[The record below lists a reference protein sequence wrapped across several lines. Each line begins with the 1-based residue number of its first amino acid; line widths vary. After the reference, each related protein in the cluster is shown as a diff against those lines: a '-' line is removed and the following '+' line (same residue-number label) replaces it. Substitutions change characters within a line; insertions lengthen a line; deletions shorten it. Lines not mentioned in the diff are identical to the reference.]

1 MRSRLKDER
10 VRPRRLRSLLAASLA
25 TLLAGAALVSAAP
38 RAEAGVYWG
47 SGGFV
52 GAANLDG
59 SVFVDGV
66 PYRAANV
73 PEIGNICGLAV
84 SNGYLYWAD
93 NSRGTIGRMEL
104 PKSQLGYADTISER
118 VSIDEAFISGL
129 VNPCGVAVDG
139 GHIYWTSF
147 GNMTIGRANLDG
159 SNPDRTFISGVS
171 SPCGVA
177 VDGGHIYWG
186 DFIGD
191 SIGRSNLNGEAIDE
205 RFVEGAEGPC
215 GIAVNGSHVY
225 WSNWDGS
232 TIGRAGID
240 GAAPDNDFIA
250 GLSNPCGI
258 AVDGSHVYW
267 TNWNARDPVGRAN
280 LDGSGVVKSLVTTE
294 FYAASCG
301 VGVDSKV
308 FQPPPPPHSYPIFL
322 AKLKR
327 DTKRGIGYVSVKVP
341 IAGVGGSVNVISK
354 GLRWELIGP
363 PVTDG
368 GYFVY
373 QLKVWPGRGKASKK
387 IRTALARKGRASV
400 SLSVAYQEAGK
411 QAYVATRPLT
421 LIRRHK

>member
-1 MRSRLKDER
+1 MSP
-10 VRPRRLRSLLAASLA
+10 RPVRSLLAAVLA
-25 TLLAGAALVSAAP
+25 TLLAGAVLSAPP

-52 GAANLDG
+52 GAANLNG

-104 PKSQLGYADTISER
+104 PRSQYGFADLISET
-118 VSIDEAFISGL
+118 VSIDEAFVSGL

-139 GHIYWTSF
+139 GHIYWGDFTGGS
-147 GNMTIGRANLDG
+147 IGRANLNG
-159 SNPDRTFISGVS
+159 EGIEETFIEGGAG
-171 SPCGVA
+171 PCGIA
-177 VDGGHIYWG
+177 VDGGHI
-186 DFIGD
+186 
-191 SIGRSNLNGEAIDE
+191 
-205 RFVEGAEGPC
+205 
-215 GIAVNGSHVY
+215 Y

-240 GAAPDNDFIA
+240 GSSPDNDFIT
-250 GLSNPCGI
+250 GLSNPCGV

-294 FYAASCG
+294 FYLASCG
-301 VGVDSKV
+301 VAVDSKV
-308 FQPPPPPHSYPIFL
+308 FQPLPPPPSYPIFL
-322 AKLKR
+322 TKLKR
-327 DTKRGIGYVSVKVP
+327 DLKRGIAYVSVKVP
-341 IAGVGGSVNVISK
+341 IAGVGGSVTVVSK
-354 GLRWELIGP
+354 GLRWELLGP
-363 PVTDG
+363 PATDG

-373 QLKVWPGRGKASKK
+373 QLKVWPGKGKAAKK
-387 IRTALARKGRASV
+387 IRTALARKGKASV
-400 SLSVAYQEAGK
+400 VLSVSYQETGK
-411 QAYVATRPLT
+411 RPSLATRPLT
-421 LIRRHK
+421 IIRRHK

>member
-1 MRSRLKDER
+1 MRPNL
-10 VRPRRLRSLLAASLA
+10 VRALLAALLAVLLAAA
-25 TLLAGAALVSAAP
+25 TLGSAP

-59 SVFVDGV
+59 STFVDGV

-73 PEIGNICGLAV
+73 PEIGNICGLTV

-93 NSRGTIGRMEL
+93 SQRGTIGRMGL

-139 GHIYWTSF
+139 GHIYWTSSESR
-147 GNMTIGRANLDG
+147 TIGRANLDG
-159 SNPDRTFISGVS
+159 SNPERTFISGIL

-177 VDGGHIYWG
+177 VDGAHIYWG
-186 DFIGD
+186 SFQGN
-191 SIGRSNLNGEAIDE
+191 SIGRSNLNGEGIE
-205 RFVEGAEGPC
+205 ETFIEGGNGPC
-215 GIAVNGSHVY
+215 GIAVDGGHLY

-232 TIGRAGID
+232 TIGRASID
-240 GAAPDNDFIA
+240 GGSPDNNFII
-250 GLSNPCGI
+250 GLKNPCGV

-294 FYAASCG
+294 FYLASCG
-301 VGVDSKV
+301 VAVDSKV
-308 FQPPPPPHSYPIFL
+308 FQPPPPPPSYPIFL
-322 AKLKR
+322 TKLKR
-327 DTKRGIGYVSVKVP
+327 DEKQGIAYVSVKVP
-341 IAGVGGSVNVISK
+341 IAGVGGSVNVVSK
-354 GLRWELIGP
+354 GLRWELLGP
-363 PVTDG
+363 PATEG

-373 QLKVWPGRGKASKK
+373 QLKVWPGRGKSSKK
-387 IRTALARKGRASV
+387 IRTALARKGKASIV
-400 SLSVAYQEAGK
+400 LSVTYEETGK
-411 QAYVATRPLT
+411 RPYLATRPLT

>member
-1 MRSRLKDER
+1 MRAGL
-10 VRPRRLRSLLAASLA
+10 VRALLAV
-25 TLLAGAALVSAAP
+25 LLAGAALGNAP

-47 SGGFV
+47 SSGFV

-59 SVFVDGV
+59 STFVDGV

-73 PEIGNICGLAV
+73 PEIGNICGLTV

-93 NSRGTIGRMEL
+93 SQRGTIGRMGL

-118 VSIDEAFISGL
+118 VPIDEAFVSGL

-139 GHIYWTSF
+139 AHIYWTSSESR
-147 GNMTIGRANLDG
+147 TIGRANLDG
-159 SNPDRTFISGVS
+159 SNPERTFISGVL

-186 DFIGD
+186 SFQGN
-191 SIGRSNLNGEAIDE
+191 SIGRSNLNGEGIE
-205 RFVEGAEGPC
+205 ETFIEGGNGPC
-215 GIAVNGSHVY
+215 GIGS
-225 WSNWDGS
+225 
-232 TIGRAGID
+232 
-240 GAAPDNDFIA
+240 PDNDFIA
-250 GLSNPCGI
+250 GLKNPCGV

-294 FYAASCG
+294 FYLASCG
-301 VGVDSKV
+301 VAVDSKV
-308 FQPPPPPHSYPIFL
+308 FQPPPPPPSYPIFL
-322 AKLKR
+322 TKLKR
-327 DTKRGIGYVSVKVP
+327 DTKRGIAYVSVKVP
-341 IAGVGGSVNVISK
+341 IAGVGGSVNVVSK
-354 GLRWELIGP
+354 GLRWELLGP
-363 PVTDG
+363 PATEG

-387 IRTALARKGRASV
+387 IRTALARKGRASIV
-400 SLSVAYQEAGK
+400 LSATYEETGK
-411 QAYVATRPLT
+411 RPYLATRPLT

>member
-1 MRSRLKDER
+1 MRQRLAR
-10 VRPRRLRSLLAASLA
+10 ALLAASLA
-25 TLLAGAALVSAAP
+25 ALLAGAALGNAP

-47 SGGFV
+47 SGSFV

-73 PEIGNICGLAV
+73 PEIGNICGLTV

-93 NSRGTIGRMEL
+93 GSRGTIGRMEL
-104 PKSQLGYADTISER
+104 PKSQFGFADTISER
-118 VSIDEAFISGL
+118 VSIDEAFISGI

-139 GHIYWTSF
+139 AHIYWTSSESRA
-147 GNMTIGRANLDG
+147 IGRANLDG

-171 SPCGVA
+171 RPCGIA

-186 DFIGD
+186 DFTGGA
-191 SIGRSNLNGEAIDE
+191 IGRSKLNGEAIDE
-205 RFVEGAEGPC
+205 TFVEGAQGPC
-215 GIAVNGSHVY
+215 GIAVNGSHIY

-240 GAAPDNDFIA
+240 GGSPENDFIT

-294 FYAASCG
+294 FYLASCG
-301 VGVDSKV
+301 VAVDSKV
-308 FQPPPPPHSYPIFL
+308 FQPQPPPPSYSFFL
-322 AKLKR
+322 GKLKR

-341 IAGVGGSVNVISK
+341 LPGSGSLNVVSK
-354 GLRWELIGP
+354 GLRWQLLGS
-363 PVTDG
+363 PVTEG
-368 GYFVY
+368 GYLVY
-373 QLKVWPGRGKASKK
+373 QLKVWPGSGKAAKK
-387 IRTALARKGRASV
+387 IRTALARKGKASV
-400 SLSVAYQEAGK
+400 VLSVAYQEPGK
-411 QAYVATRPLT
+411 QPSIAIRPLT
-421 LIRRHK
+421 LIRRNR

>member
-1 MRSRLKDER
+1 MSL
-10 VRPRRLRSLLAASLA
+10 RPVRSLLAAVLA
-25 TLLAGAALVSAAP
+25 TLLAGAVLSAPP

-52 GAANLDG
+52 GAANLNG

-104 PKSQLGYADTISER
+104 PRSQYGFADLISET
-118 VSIDEAFISGL
+118 VSIDEAFVSGL

-139 GHIYWTSF
+139 AHIYWTSSESR
-147 GNMTIGRANLDG
+147 TIGRANLDG

-171 SPCGVA
+171 RPCGVA

-186 DFIGD
+186 DFTGG
-191 SIGRSNLNGEAIDE
+191 SIGRANLNGEGIE
-205 RFVEGAEGPC
+205 ETFIEGGAGPC
-215 GIAVNGSHVY
+215 GIAVDGGHIY
-225 WSNWDGS
+225 WSNWAGS

-240 GAAPDNDFIA
+240 GSSPDNDFIT
-250 GLSNPCGI
+250 GLSNPCGV

-294 FYAASCG
+294 FYLASCG
-301 VGVDSKV
+301 VAVDSKV
-308 FQPPPPPHSYPIFL
+308 FQPLPPPPSYPIFL
-322 AKLKR
+322 TKLKR
-327 DTKRGIGYVSVKVP
+327 DLKRGIAYVSVKVP
-341 IAGVGGSVNVISK
+341 IAGVGGSVTVVSK
-354 GLRWELIGP
+354 GLRWELLGP
-363 PVTDG
+363 PATDG

-373 QLKVWPGRGKASKK
+373 QLKVWPGKGKAAKK
-387 IRTALARKGRASV
+387 IRTALARKGKASV
-400 SLSVAYQEAGK
+400 VLSVSYQETGK
-411 QAYVATRPLT
+411 RPSLATRPLT
-421 LIRRHK
+421 IIRRHK